1 MGDAEYMDAADSVR
15 CCGRTTTVIGV
26 DDDLTLHSC
35 PGCGRHAWRRGDQEV
50 DREQVLAALRV
61 TPGTGG
67 PRRPAARRPA
77 RRGPVPRSELEDLL
91 SGFTVHGESP

>member
-1 MGDAEYMDAADSVR
+1 MSDAECMNDADVVM
-15 CCGRTTTVIGV
+15 CCGRPATVIGV

-61 TPGTGG
+61 APGTGG
-67 PRRPAARRPA
+67 PRKPAARRSA
-77 RRGPVPRSELEDLL
+77 RRGPVPRGELEDLL
-91 SGFTVHGESP
+91 SGFTVHGESS